1 MNRKLSVIVPA
12 YRESLNIRK
21 NLISLNES
29 LRQLK
34 RPYEIV
40 VVCDGCHETLEEA
53 RELASD
59 ELKIY
64 FYENNMGKGY
74 ALKYGV
80 DRASGEL
87 VTFIDADMS
96 IDPQQ
101 IDNFI
106 RQMDEVDAEIV
117 IGSKRHP
124 QSQVDYPPFR
134 RLQSFIYQMLV
145 ATLFR
150 INIKDTQTGLK
161 LFRRDVLIRVIPR
174 VLVKA
179 YAFDLELLVVANHL
193 GYRNVVE
200 APVNIK
206 QQLSTTTSLWAA
218 WNVLMDTLAIFY
230 RLHILKF
237 YDRDHIFLDI
247 EGKKLKTSIIVPVR
261 KAAEASDFLRQSYA
275 GLNYDDYEILVVGDE
290 PGEKSP
296 SNERFKYLS
305 YGQKSPTEKRDLAVD
320 NAEGDI
326 LAFIDDDAA
335 PRPDWLINAVRHF
348 HTDKVAAVSG
358 PAITAAS
365 ASIRQIAGGAVYE
378 SRWGSGSLFF
388 RYVPRVPRELK
399 DVHMVNLLVRK
410 DVFKRL
416 GRFNTEAWPGEG
428 RVLCAAINKEGLKI
442 VYDPDVIVFHAR
454 RPLFLPHL
462 RQIAELAFNQGA
474 LSRRH
479 PGYFNNVMILLPSLL
494 ITGLL
499 LGPIA
504 GMIGGYPLIVFAVL
518 EGAYLA
524 GLLIT
529 GIWTGLVKQSISI
542 GAMVIPGIMATQ
554 LVYGAS
560 FIQGFLSGKAA

>member
-12 YRESLNIRK
+12 YRESPSIRK
-21 NLISLNES
+21 NLISLDES
-29 LRQLK
+29 LKQLK

-40 VVCDGCHETLEEA
+40 VVCDGCIETFEA
-53 RELASD
+53 AKELTSD
-59 ELKIY
+59 YLKLY
-64 FYENNMGKGY
+64 YYEQNMGKGY

-80 DRASGEL
+80 DRVLGEL

-96 IDPQQ
+96 INPTQ

-106 RQMDEVDAEIV
+106 KLMDESDADIV

-134 RLQSFIYQMLV
+134 WLQSFIYQMLV
-145 ATLFR
+145 ALLFR
-150 INIKDTQTGLK
+150 ISVKDSQTGLK
-161 LFRRDVLIRVIPR
+161 LFRRDVLMHVMPR

-179 YAFDLELLVVANHL
+179 YAFDLELLVVAHHL
-193 GYRNVVE
+193 GYRKVVE
-200 APVNIK
+200 APIIIK
-206 QQLSTTTSLWAA
+206 HQLSTTTSLRAA

-261 KAAEASDFLRQSYA
+261 AAAEASDFLRQSYA

-290 PGEKSP
+290 PGQNSP
-296 SNERFKYLS
+296 PSGRFRYLS
-305 YGQKSPTEKRDLAVD
+305 FGRISPTEKRDLAVD
-320 NAEGDI
+320 CAEGDI

-348 HTDKVAAVSG
+348 HTDRVAAVSG
-358 PAITAAS
+358 PAITATGS
-365 ASIRQIAGGAVYE
+365 SVRQIAGGAVYE
-378 SRWGSGSLFF
+378 SRWGSGSLFYRF
-388 RYVPRVPRELK
+388 VPRVPRELK
-399 DVHMVNLLVRK
+399 DVHMVNFLVRK
-410 DVFKRL
+410 DVFKRV
-416 GRFNTEAWPGEG
+416 GRFNTETWPGEG
-428 RVLCAAINKEGLKI
+428 RILCAAINKEGLKI
-442 VYDPDVIVFHAR
+442 VYDPDVIVFHKR

-462 RQIAELAFNQGA
+462 RQITELAFNQGA
-474 LSRRH
+474 LSRRQ
-479 PGYFNNVMILLPSLL
+479 PGYFNDVMMLLPSLL

-504 GMIGGYPLIVFAVL
+504 GLIGGYPLIVFAVL
-518 EGAYLA
+518 EGAYLT
-524 GLLIT
+524 GLLTT